1 MGIASSRA
9 TIKKVK
15 RKSIID
21 MLRKEKKWN
30 DLKCS
35 IKIIKGRKSV
45 EDQNR
50 KKRTITTNRKQGY

>member
-9 TIKKVK
+9 IIKKVK

-50 KKRTITTNRKQGY
+50 EKRTITTNRK